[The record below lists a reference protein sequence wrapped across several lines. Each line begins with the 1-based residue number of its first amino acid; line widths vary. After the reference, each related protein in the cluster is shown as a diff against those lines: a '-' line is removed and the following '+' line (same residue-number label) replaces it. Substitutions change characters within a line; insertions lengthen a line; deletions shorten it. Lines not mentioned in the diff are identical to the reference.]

1 MSISYYAYTTQQ
13 EMNQVPEFYMGEWQK
28 QIAEHRALLNYDC
41 SKEIFDD
48 KVAFE
53 KQIAD
58 RMEIEKNG
66 TYSV

>member
-1 MSISYYAYTTQQ
+1 
-13 EMNQVPEFYMGEWQK
+13 MNQVPEFYMGEWQK